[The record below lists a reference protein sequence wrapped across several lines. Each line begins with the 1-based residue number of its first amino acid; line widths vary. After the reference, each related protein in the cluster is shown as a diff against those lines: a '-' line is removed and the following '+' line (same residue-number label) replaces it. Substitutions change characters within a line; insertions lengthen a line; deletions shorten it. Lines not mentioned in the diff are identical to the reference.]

1 MATMMAGRYLFVL
14 HRQDKVAVNPHAGPL
29 INAIHYLLGL
39 RSGERLQR
47 FRASGG

>member
-1 MATMMAGRYLFVL
+1 MTTMMAAQYRLVL
-14 HRQDKVAVNPHAGPL
+14 RPQDKVAVNPHAGPL